1 MNLKKILSKIVI
13 ISLTIAIVLIP
24 KVSTIIAIEPEV
36 YIDSQG
42 NIIER
47 VYKDEE
53 SFRLIGTHAFSE
65 YTKKT
70 ADMGVA
76 DLDKLKSLADKAN
89 KSGSKSTLY
98 SYASFI
104 TSFFWPS
111 VSTSLS
117 VASMMPTSTI
127 KPYETVSYC
136 YDRVSYLYKNPKYTK
151 ARGEIKYTRFWN
163 GYSYSCP
170 WQPFRAPRH
179 ICYVK

>member
-70 ADMGVA
+70 ADMGVE
-76 DLDKLKSLADKAN
+76 DLD
-89 KSGSKSTLY
+89 
-98 SYASFI
+98 
-104 TSFFWPS
+104 
-111 VSTSLS
+111 
-117 VASMMPTSTI
+117 
-127 KPYETVSYC
+127 
-136 YDRVSYLYKNPKYTK
+136 KNPKYTK

>member
-65 YTKKT
+65 YTK
-70 ADMGVA
+70 
-76 DLDKLKSLADKAN
+76 
-89 KSGSKSTLY
+89 
-98 SYASFI
+98 
-104 TSFFWPS
+104 
-111 VSTSLS
+111 
-117 VASMMPTSTI
+117 
-127 KPYETVSYC
+127 
-136 YDRVSYLYKNPKYTK
+136 